1 MRDADILE
9 RLGELG
15 WELPP
20 LPAPVASYVPVK
32 RAGTLAFVAG
42 QVAMVDGRLLH
53 PGRLGQQV
61 SVEMGQEAA
70 ARAGLQALSAIR
82 DHLGGSFDRLVQLLQ
97 VTVFVAADAD
107 FVEHPTVANGASDA
121 LVAVLGPDG
130 RHARAAVG
138 VASLPLGACVE
149 VAVTAEVSEE
159 PGVMANVDT
168 GGRPPVA

>member
-9 RLGELG
+9 RLAELG
-15 WELPP
+15 LELPA
-20 LPAPVASYVPVK
+20 LPEPVASYVPVK
-32 RAGTLAFVAG
+32 RAGALAFVAG

-53 PGRLGQQV
+53 PGRLGQHV

-82 DHLGGSFDRLVQLLQ
+82 HHLGGSFDRLVQVVQ
-97 VTVFVAADAD
+97 VTVYVAADAD
-107 FVEHPTVANGASDA
+107 FIEHPTVANGASDA

-159 PGVMANVDT
+159 PDATTSGGTA
-168 GGRPPVA
+168 GRPPVA